1 MPAKKYYE
9 GKIPFYDFP
18 ALTHNGEE
26 IKPARSVQLD
36 YASLYREDITW
47 KDNVKFFAR
56 LQIVGMSRG
65 RSAANFSATLS
76 DVEVSGNSEMS
87 RFLEGK
93 EVNLFMID
101 MLDIVTNCNLYAG
114 KTDGNRVF
122 TFCKR
127 GSSYGI
133 TRVV

>member
-1 MPAKKYYE
+1 MCGVSQTSKRD
-9 GKIPFYDFP
+9 IP
-18 ALTHNGEE
+18 T
-26 IKPARSVQLD
+26 I
-36 YASLYREDITW
+36 
-47 KDNVKFFAR
+47 FAR

-65 RSAANFSATLS
+65 RSAANFSAILS
-76 DVEVSGNSEMS
+76 NVEVSGNPEMS
-87 RFLEGK
+87 KFLDGVR
-93 EVNLFMID
+93 VNLFMVD